1 MWEQV
6 EGGGG
11 LEPGEEIT
19 GADWR
24 KLRIEF
30 HAWYFMIN
38 SRRMGEARCTN
49 GNHKCIWN
57 FCYKTSDSSGHL
69 GIDWRIILKCTSQ
82 FQIHAYSIF
91 HVILLIFKVITICSS
106 LFHVTNLPNGL
117 FYIKYRT
124 CLTCN
129 VTVFTCNRCLN
140 NYDFTATSYYT
151 LDVVSRSFHSFP

>member
-1 MWEQV
+1 METISAFETFV
-6 EGGGG
+6 
-11 LEPGEEIT
+11 I
-19 GADWR
+19 
-24 KLRIEF
+24 
-30 HAWYFMIN
+30 
-38 SRRMGEARCTN
+38 
-49 GNHKCIWN
+49 
-57 FCYKTSDSSGHL
+57 
-69 GIDWRIILKCTSQ
+69 RIILKCTSQ

-106 LFHVTNLPNGL
+106 LFHVTNLQNGI

-151 LDVVSRSFHSFP
+151 LDVVSRSLIVSPNQHHVLHINLKYFLFSW